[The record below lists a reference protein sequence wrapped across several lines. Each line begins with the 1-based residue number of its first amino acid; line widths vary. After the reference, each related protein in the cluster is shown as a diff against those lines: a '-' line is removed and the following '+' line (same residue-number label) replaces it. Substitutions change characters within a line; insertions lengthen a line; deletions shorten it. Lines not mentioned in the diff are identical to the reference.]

1 MSVSATVILTGYF
14 AGLALV
20 LATPGPNLLLVG
32 GLAALRGL
40 ARTLPL
46 ALGLGAG
53 AGVLGTVVYA
63 MAGLMPSGAAWDAA
77 GRVLSAGLL
86 AAMAA
91 RIARMPIPDT
101 GLVAR
106 ASGLHADFATA
117 FATAITNPITGL
129 FFASQFVG
137 PAGELSWPQV
147 VPLMLVTTILVMLKA
162 IAVASVF
169 SRAVFRDRVASA
181 FGLWSKGVAALFIVL
196 AGLSLRPVIVAMAS
210 G

>member
-1 MSVSATVILTGYF
+1 LSASATVILTGYF

-32 GLAALRGL
+32 GLAALHGL

-53 AGVLGTVVYA
+53 AGVLGAVVYA
-63 MAGLMPSGAAWDAA
+63 MAGLMPTGAAWDTA
-77 GRVLSAGLL
+77 GKVLSAGLL

-91 RIARMPIPDT
+91 RIARIPIP
-101 GLVAR
+101 VAGVMAR
-106 ASGLHADFATA
+106 GPGLHADFATA

-137 PAGELSWPQV
+137 PAGELSWLQV
-147 VPLMLVTTILVMLKA
+147 VPLMLVTTLLVMLKA
-162 IAVASVF
+162 ITVAAVF
-169 SRAVFRDRVASA
+169 SRAVVRDRVATA
-181 FGLWSKGVAALFIVL
+181 FGVWSKVVAALFLVL
-196 AGLSLRPVIVAMAS
+196 AGLSLRPVIVAIV
-210 G
+210 GN